1 MKRGKGRGRG
11 KKKGKKEREERGERG
26 ERKARTRGAAA
37 PGEDGKGDGTVTRE
51 YDSMD
56 DARGFRIVASGHDAA
71 FLEFGTGVMTTV
83 TRPTVQADFD
93 ISDGSWSRE
102 VLASNE
108 PGGEYAR
115 FGDYWHWNGQH
126 WTGTPPIGAMQ
137 EACNAMEQWS
147 PTIAGRVFG

>member
-1 MKRGKGRGRG
+1 MKLGTWLVLFQHKFQQYLD
-11 KKKGKKEREERGERG
+11 ELGEMG
-26 ERKARTRGAAA
+26 ESTASTMFASA
-37 PGEDGKGDGTVTRE
+37 PGDDGNTDVTVTRE

-56 DARGFRIVASGHDAA
+56 NARGFRIVASGHDAA

-147 PTIAGRVFG
+147 STIAGRIFG